1 MIRRITRAVLASVVL
16 TATVLVGAGSPAS
29 AAAVAM
35 TLSKTY
41 GTSGAGGT
49 IVGSVPPTAIA
60 PFPAGSVTPVVQFQ
74 FVGAATTGCA
84 LKAQTRT
91 QIAGPAAVTTAGVLT
106 AELAKVKRIT
116 PWKIVFKVPTAAYPG
131 DSINPTGLVLTGTQA
146 QARWYVC
153 VYDTEST
160 TTSTLLATSVYTITL
175 RPTIT
180 SISPASSPAAGGQTI
195 TVNGTGFS
203 PVTTA
208 ITGSIDG
215 APLSNIRVASNGNSF
230 TATTGVRAA
239 GTGLALTVVAPG
251 GTVSSLDPDN
261 NPVTLTTYPF
271 AYTNGITI
279 SPSTGVTGAQVT
291 VSVTG
296 AGFSALIFDPAAAAT
311 SSDPHVFLVDGAYDA
326 ATNRGVAECTVGI
339 VVSDTELICD
349 LDLTAT
355 QLSPTTS
362 APTSGVVPD
371 GAYIMTVV
379 ANGDTGAA
387 GAASPSIISSGAAF
401 VVGPY

>member
-1 MIRRITRAVLASVVL
+1 MIRRITRAVVASVVL
-16 TATVLVGAGSPAS
+16 TTTVLAGVSTPAS

-49 IVGSVPPTAIA
+49 LIGSVPPTAVA
-60 PFPAGSVTPVVQFQ
+60 PFPAGSATPIVQFQ
-74 FVGAATTGCA
+74 FVGTATTGCS

-91 QIAGPAAVTTAGVLT
+91 AIAGPGVNTTAGVLT
-106 AELAKVKRIT
+106 ADTTKVKRIT
-116 PWKIVFKVPTAAYPG
+116 SWKIVFTVPTAAYPG
-131 DSINPTGLVLTGTQA
+131 DAFNTSGLVLTGTQS

-180 SISPASSPAAGGQTI
+180 SISPASSPAAGGQAI

-203 PVTTA
+203 PVTTP
-208 ITGSIDG
+208 ITASIGG
-215 APLSNIRVASNGNSF
+215 AALTNIRVASNGNSF

-239 GTGLALTVVAPG
+239 DTGLALSVVAPG

-261 NPVTLTTYPF
+261 NPLTPTTYPF

-279 SPSTGVTGAQVT
+279 SPATGVTGALVT

-296 AGFSALIFDPAAAAT
+296 AGFSGLIFDPAAVAT
-311 SSDPHVFLVDGAYDA
+311 SSDPHVFLVDGAYDP

-349 LDLTAT
+349 LDLSAT

-379 ANGDTGAA
+379 ANGDPGAA
-387 GAASPSIISSGAAF
+387 GLAEPSIISSGAAF
-401 VVGPY
+401 VVAPY